1 MKCKGYNWFGYTLK
15 DCKGK
20 QEMQIWQVKKNVE
33 GEGGR
38 DMGKNDAGGS
48 GHMECKSKGKGKIGT
63 KDNNMEGWDANGMLK
78 EKNIIR
84 VIVDGKRTKRAI
96 LNVQEAVE
104 GNVTDELRSKDC
116 FFTWTNNKDQ
126 ESRISRKLDR
136 CLVNLTWSEK
146 YALLEFEAL
155 PPGLSDHSPLIIVQR
170 SWHFEV
176 SGSAMFKLWSK
187 LKDLKQNLRKPNKRE
202 FFDIFERVCKYI
214 QMLERVQTRL
224 QEDPL
229 NQIVLDEERA
239 IVNQFWRLLR
249 QEEDFYKQHSRA
261 YWIRI
266 SNSNTKYFHNFVKI
280 RNVRTKIMS
289 LKLHDGENFDQGKI
303 NAAIVEFYK
312 TLIGSNEFS
321 RQHAC
326 TEIIKSRVIV
336 SEEEAD
342 ELCSIVTNKEIKAT
356 IWCIRV

>member
-48 GHMECKSKGKGKIGT
+48 GHMECNEQNLWESIH
-63 KDNNMEGWDANGMLK
+63 NIANSTSTPW
-78 EKNIIR
+78 IIQCDFNA
-84 VIVDGKRTKRAI
+84 V

-155 PPGLSDHSPLIIVQR
+155 PPGLSDHSPLIVSMRKDMKIRNIVQR

>member
-1 MKCKGYNWFGYTLK
+1 
-15 DCKGK
+15 
-20 QEMQIWQVKKNVE
+20 
-33 GEGGR
+33 
-38 DMGKNDAGGS
+38 
-48 GHMECKSKGKGKIGT
+48 
-63 KDNNMEGWDANGMLK
+63 
-78 EKNIIR
+78 
-84 VIVDGKRTKRAI
+84 
-96 LNVQEAVE
+96 
-104 GNVTDELRSKDC
+104 
-116 FFTWTNNKDQ
+116 
-126 ESRISRKLDR
+126 
-136 CLVNLTWSEK
+136 
-146 YALLEFEAL
+146 
-155 PPGLSDHSPLIIVQR
+155 
-170 SWHFEV
+170 
-176 SGSAMFKLWSK
+176 MFKLWSK